1 MKYIRN
7 LIERKN
13 KVIEA
18 EAAKNQAEY
27 IDLQK
32 AQINEE
38 AETLVRGSKKKLD
51 EHMLDT
57 MIPYA
62 DLMTLLVVF
71 FVFFFIVSS
80 QHRLMQQEKAKAQEE
95 YIDLNEKTITIPSEI
110 LFKSGEADLKEGA
123 IEALDFIAIS
133 IKDSFQLDLG
143 WYIRIE
149 GHTDNIPINNSKFP
163 SNWELSTARAISV
176 VRVFIENEHFLPSQ
190 LQAMGFG
197 EYKPVVENDTAE
209 NRRRNRRV
217 ELKINRKYE
226 RTRR

>member
-1 MKYIRN
+1 MKYIKN
-7 LIERKN
+7 LIERKD
-13 KVIEA
+13 KAIKA
-18 EAAKNQAEY
+18 EAAKHQAEY

-51 EHMLDT
+51 ENLLDT

-123 IEALDFIAIS
+123 IEALDLIALS

-143 WYIRIE
+143 WDIRIE

-176 VRVFIENEHFLPSQ
+176 VRVFLENDHFLPSQ

-209 NRRRNRRV
+209 NRRKNRRV
-217 ELKINRKYE
+217 ELKINRKYD

>member
-1 MKYIRN
+1 MKYIKN

-13 KVIEA
+13 NAIKA
-18 EAAKNQAEY
+18 ETAKNQAEY

-38 AETLVRGSKKKLD
+38 AETLVRGSKKKFD
-51 EHMLDT
+51 ENLLDT

-62 DLMTLLVVF
+62 DLMSLLVVF

-80 QHRLMQQEKAKAQEE
+80 QHRLMQQEKVNPQEE
-95 YIDLNEKTITIPSEI
+95 YVDLNEKTITIPSEI
-110 LFKSGEADLKEGA
+110 LFNSGEADLKEGA
-123 IEALDFIAIS
+123 MEALDLIALS

-143 WYIRIE
+143 WDIRIE
-149 GHTDNIPINNSKFP
+149 GHTDNVPINNSKFP

-176 VRVFIENEHFLPSQ
+176 VRVFIENDHFLPSQ

-209 NRRRNRRV
+209 NRRKNRRV
-217 ELKINRKYE
+217 ELKINKKYE
-226 RTRR
+226 NTRR

>member
-1 MKYIRN
+1 MKYIKN

-13 KVIEA
+13 NAIKV
-18 EAAKNQAEY
+18 EAAMNQAEY

-51 EHMLDT
+51 ENLLDT

-80 QHRLMQQEKAKAQEE
+80 QHRLMQEEKAKTQEE
-95 YIDLNEKTITIPSEI
+95 YVDLNEKTITIPSEI

-123 IEALDFIAIS
+123 VEALDLIALS

-143 WYIRIE
+143 WDIRIE
-149 GHTDNIPINNSKFP
+149 GHTDNVPINNSKFP

-176 VRVFIENEHFLPSQ
+176 VRVFLENDHFLPSQ

-209 NRRRNRRV
+209 NRRKNRRV
-217 ELKINRKYE
+217 ELKINKKYE
-226 RTRR
+226 NTRR

>member
-1 MKYIRN
+1 MKYIKN

-13 KVIEA
+13 KAIEA
-18 EAAKNQAEY
+18 QATRNQAEY

-32 AQINEE
+32 AQLNEE

-51 EHMLDT
+51 EHLLDT

-80 QHRLMQQEKAKAQEE
+80 QHRLMQQEKAKVQEE

-110 LFKSGEADLKEGA
+110 LFNSGEAELKEGA
-123 IEALDFIAIS
+123 VEALDLIAIS
-133 IKDSFQLDLG
+133 IKDSFKLDLG

-176 VRVFIENEHFLPSQ
+176 VRVFMENEHFLPSQ

-197 EYKPVVENDTAE
+197 EYKPIVENDTPE
-209 NRRRNRRV
+209 NRRKNRRV
-217 ELKINRKYE
+217 ELKINKKYE
-226 RTRR
+226 RIRR